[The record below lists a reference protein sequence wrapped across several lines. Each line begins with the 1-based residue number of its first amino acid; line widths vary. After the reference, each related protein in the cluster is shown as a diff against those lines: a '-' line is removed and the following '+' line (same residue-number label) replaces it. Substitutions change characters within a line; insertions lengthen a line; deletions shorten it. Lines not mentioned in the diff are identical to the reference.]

1 MFELYLVAC
10 IFTKG
15 GTHNE
20 CVKQPVVYTDPIS
33 CQQAAIKKES
43 LLTEQGFFS
52 AVYCTNNPKHFRGIR
67 K

>member
-15 GTHNE
+15 GTYNE
-20 CVKQPVVYTDPIS
+20 CVKQPVPYADPIS
-33 CQQAAIKKES
+33 CYEAAIEKQKI
-43 LLTEQGFFS
+43 LTEQGFFS
-52 AVYCTNNPKHFRGIR
+52 TVYCTNNPKHFKGIR